1 MKIILD
7 ECLPKRLLKHIPG
20 YEVTT
25 VPMAGYAGYKNGKL
39 LSAIE
44 GEFDV
49 FVTIDANLQ
58 WQQKL
63 ENLEFVVVVVR
74 AVSNRLEDLIPM
86 IPQMVAAIED
96 GEGAIRCV
104 G

>member
-1 MKIILD
+1 
-7 ECLPKRLLKHIPG
+7 
-20 YEVTT
+20 
-25 VPMAGYAGYKNGKL
+25 
-39 LSAIE
+39 
-44 GEFDV
+44 
-49 FVTIDANLQ
+49 VTIDANLQ

-86 IPQMVAAIED
+86 IPQMIAAIED